1 MQVTVIRKRGEPL
14 PNYLTIFGTGERPY
28 PIETGTVTNLF
39 PTIIGQYTYDYPLTT
54 SKPEFITLLSK
65 FNENYPLS
73 VDGAPFISV
82 ESKFNVNYPLSIGSS
97 STDTTTLLSR
107 IVSNYPLSIAGRINV
122 NPIYTLMTVTG
133 AGVNDTNNNTFLDSS
148 SNNFS
153 ITRTGIAM
161 QGTFTP
167 FSSPS
172 GYWSQYFN
180 ANSGNYLKFFGGAA
194 TTLSADFTIEAWVYV
209 NSNTSGDPA
218 ICGIGKYNVNGGL
231 FFISS
236 STGELRFWQN
246 TTLILSSSV
255 PINNQIWTHVALVR
269 QGSTLTVY
277 VDGTARGST
286 TFSATISDVDNVGT
300 YISSAQANLTQS
312 GHLLNGYI
320 SNLRIVKNVAVYTG
334 NFTPSVTPLTAV
346 AGTSVLTCQSNRL
359 IDSSSN
365 NFSID
370 FPASG
375 IDVGAVTTFNP
386 FSTPNYSKSTMGG
399 SVYLNSGHLS
409 QDVNAVY
416 GYGTGDFT
424 IEFWLN
430 LQNMSSSTTLVSN
443 LTSANSTNPHIYYN
457 ATDKRIYYY
466 VTGSNRITG
475 SVLNQNRW
483 YHIALCRS
491 AGSTRLFVNGVQ
503 SGSTYTDSNNY
514 GTTAPLGI
522 GTYWSGSPVG
532 TFTQGYISNLRIVKG
547 TAVYTAAFTPPTAP
561 VTAISGTSVLLNGS
575 NAAIFDSIATS
586 NIRTVGDAKI
596 STAVSKWGTGSMAFD
611 GGDDYLQV
619 VPNPNFI
626 LGDKNFTIEFWMYSQ
641 NNSGAQ
647 QKGMIQISNVTG
659 GLSTSYTD
667 GIVII
672 QGVTGSNTALTGA
685 LAVNMSGNVIGSTG
699 AVINLNTWHHVA
711 VVRFGTNVS
720 LYVDGIRVGRGGGG
734 NVLGT
739 NLAIGGY
746 YNTSYLYIGY
756 LQDLRISLGAR
767 YLSNFTPPGPL

>member
-28 PIETGTVTNLF
+28 PIETGSVTNLF
-39 PTIIGQYTYDYPLTT
+39 PTIIGQYTFNYPITT
-54 SKPEFITLLSK
+54 SSPEFITIFSK

-73 VDGAPFISV
+73 VSAAPFISI
-82 ESKFNVNYPLSIGSS
+82 ESKFNANYPVAVGSS
-97 STDTTTLLSR
+97 STSTTTILSTQT
-107 IVSNYPLSIAGRINV
+107 SNYPLSIAGRINV

-153 ITRTGIAM
+153 ITRTGVAM
-161 QGTFTP
+161 QGAFTP

-172 GYWSQYFN
+172 GYWSQYFSS
-180 ANSGNYLKFFGGAA
+180 AGGNYLKFFGGAA
-194 TTLSADFTIEAWVYV
+194 TTLNADFTIEAWVYV

-218 ICGIGKYNVNGGL
+218 ICGIGKYNVGGGL

-255 PINNQIWTHVALVR
+255 AINNQIWTHVALVR

-286 TFSATISDVDNVGT
+286 TFGATISDVDNVGT

-320 SNLRIVKNVAVYTG
+320 SNFRIVKNVAVYTG
-334 NFTPSVTPLTAV
+334 NFTPPVIPLTAV

-375 IDVGAVTTFNP
+375 IDVGGVTTFNP
-386 FSTPNYSKSTMGG
+386 FSTPNYNKSTMGG
-399 SVYLNSGHLS
+399 SVYLNSGHLT
-409 QDVNAVY
+409 QDVNAAY

-503 SGSTYTDSNNY
+503 SGATYTDSNNY

-522 GTYWSGSPVG
+522 GAYWSGSPVG
-532 TFTQGYISNLRIVKG
+532 IFTQGYISNLRIVKG

-586 NIRTVGDAKI
+586 NMATLGDAKI
-596 STAVSKWGTGSMAFD
+596 STAVSKWGTGSMVFD
-611 GGDDYLQV
+611 GSDYIPV
-619 VPNPNFI
+619 APNTNFI

-641 NNSGAQ
+641 NNNDAQ
-647 QKGMIQISNVTG
+647 QKGMFQISNVTG

-720 LYVDGIRVGRGGGG
+720 LYVDGIRVGRGVGG
-734 NVLGT
+734 NILGS

-767 YLSNFTPPGPL
+767 YLNNFTPPGPL